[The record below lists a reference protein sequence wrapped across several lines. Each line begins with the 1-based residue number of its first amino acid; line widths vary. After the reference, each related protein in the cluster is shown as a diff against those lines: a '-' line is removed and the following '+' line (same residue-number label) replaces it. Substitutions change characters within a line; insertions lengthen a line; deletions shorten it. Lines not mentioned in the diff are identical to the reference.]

1 MNKRIES
8 IYIFVTE
15 LLDGKKDEIIKEENK
30 LIIKAK
36 FPVGKR
42 DGEISLDINKKE
54 IVLENTLNNIS
65 KALKEINTDNIKT
78 KKN

>member
-1 MNKRIES
+1 M
-8 IYIFVTE
+8 
-15 LLDGKKDEIIKEENK
+15 
-30 LIIKAK
+30 
-36 FPVGKR
+36 GKR

-54 IVLENTLNNIS
+54 IGLENTLNNIS